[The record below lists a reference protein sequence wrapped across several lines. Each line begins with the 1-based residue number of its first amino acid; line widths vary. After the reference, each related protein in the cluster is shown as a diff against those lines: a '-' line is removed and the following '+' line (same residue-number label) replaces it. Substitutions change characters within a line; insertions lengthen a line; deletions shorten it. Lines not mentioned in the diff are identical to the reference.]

1 MLLIVVLLLLIIII
15 LLWLVVVLLLLI
27 STHSYYNKWMTHPH
41 TTVWTW
47 LKLIVSPTV
56 LLTFSPLFLPLLFS
70 ISSFD
75 IHRAHCAVCS
85 LPLTVRCCFDVCT
98 CLCVWRPGKILHTVK
113 FVHFLLY
120 KPEPK
125 CFFYAWIET
134 TSNTTASVFKVCLH
148 PKVKGE
154 KFAFKDSILTEA
166 QDHCG
171 HYDSW

>member
-1 MLLIVVLLLLIIII
+1 MNDSSTYYCLDLTETNCVSYSASDFLSPVSASTLFNLFFWHPSSSLRCLLIASNCEVLL
-15 LLWLVVVLLLLI
+15 WR
-27 STHSYYNKWMTHPH
+27 
-41 TTVWTW
+41 
-47 LKLIVSPTV
+47 VSV
-56 LLTFSPLFLPLLFS
+56 CV
-70 ISSFD
+70 
-75 IHRAHCAVCS
+75 RA
-85 LPLTVRCCFDVCT
+85 
-98 CLCVWRPGKILHTVK
+98 CVWRPGKILHTVK